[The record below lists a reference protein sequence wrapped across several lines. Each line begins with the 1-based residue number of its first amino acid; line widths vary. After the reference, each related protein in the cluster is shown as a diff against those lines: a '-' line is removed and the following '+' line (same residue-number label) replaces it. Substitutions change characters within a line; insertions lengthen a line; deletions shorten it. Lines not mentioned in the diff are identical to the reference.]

1 MLSTWGAIG
10 LCALVAAVTAAVSFF
25 VISRKVCRKT
35 SYMLDAL
42 EDGETNFKFNE
53 RSLRDLNVN
62 RTLNRLR
69 GIFLKE
75 KEAIKE
81 QEEYLSKMME
91 NITTGIVVWDGD
103 GAVRYCNNVALK
115 MLGVSSLSS
124 IRQLRNIGDGID
136 RAFLQVTPERE
147 GRITVENERGGR
159 TLSVAC
165 TRAVLSGKEVNI
177 TALNDISGQMD
188 EYEFSSWEKLLRVLT
203 HEIMNT
209 VSPIASLSEALLED
223 ETDPDR
229 KKGLQTISSSSRDLI
244 KFVRTYRNLTGL
256 SLPMKRA
263 FELKELIDSVIGLTK
278 ADFEATGASCR
289 YVGRSE
295 DILLYADY
303 GQISQIFI
311 NLLKNALQAGA
322 QNVVIEAGIDANDIT
337 VVDVCNDGHPI
348 SESSRKD
355 IFVPFFTTK
364 KEGSGI
370 GLSLSRQIMRMHGG
384 SITLLGSDLS
394 GTTFRLTFR

>member
-1 MLSTWGAIG
+1 
-10 LCALVAAVTAAVSFF
+10 
-25 VISRKVCRKT
+25 
-35 SYMLDAL
+35 
-42 EDGETNFKFNE
+42 
-53 RSLRDLNVN
+53 
-62 RTLNRLR
+62 
-69 GIFLKE
+69 
-75 KEAIKE
+75 
-81 QEEYLSKMME
+81 
-91 NITTGIVVWDGD
+91 
-103 GAVRYCNNVALK
+103 
-115 MLGVSSLSS
+115 
-124 IRQLRNIGDGID
+124 
-136 RAFLQVTPERE
+136 
-147 GRITVENERGGR
+147 
-159 TLSVAC
+159 
-165 TRAVLSGKEVNI
+165 
-177 TALNDISGQMD
+177 MD
-188 EYEFSSWEKLLRVLT
+188 EYEFSSWEKLMRVLT

-278 ADFEATGASCR
+278 ADFEAAGASCR